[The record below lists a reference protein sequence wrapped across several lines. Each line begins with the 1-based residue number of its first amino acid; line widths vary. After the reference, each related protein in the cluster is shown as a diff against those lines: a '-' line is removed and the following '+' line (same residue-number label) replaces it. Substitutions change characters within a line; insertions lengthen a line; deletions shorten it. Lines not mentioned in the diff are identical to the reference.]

1 MTAIISRLYVSG
13 LLITLLTISSIQ
25 IAFAGTW
32 LSYDDGTQDGNWICI
47 TSDPIYAVKFT
58 LPDGLTSARLLTV
71 SAFKTPDE
79 ISADQ
84 GELNVQV
91 LSSDFST
98 VLAGPFLFLLDSP
111 GGFFRSVS
119 VPGEVVVPSEFYIVL
134 TGVPEACIGLASSS
148 AGHTYRKILP
158 DGSWTIYPVQFD
170 LMVRVEVEQVEFPPV
185 GGVASP
191 INKLE
196 ILAPY
201 LALAGLI
208 IAVSTV
214 YVIKKRKD

>member
-1 MTAIISRLYVSG
+1 MTAIFSRLSVSG

-25 IAFAGTW
+25 LAFAGTW
-32 LSYDDGTQDGNWICI
+32 LSYDDGTADGAWACI
-47 TSDPIYAVKFT
+47 TSNPIYAVKFT
-58 LPDGLTSARLLTV
+58 LPDGWTNARLLTV

-84 GELNVQV
+84 GELNIQV

-98 VLAGPFLFLLDSP
+98 VLAGPFLFLLDPP

-134 TGVPEACIGLASSS
+134 TGAPEACIGLDSSS
-148 AGHTYRKILP
+148 TGHTYDKDLP
-158 DGSWTIYPVQFD
+158 DGSWTIFPQYD
-170 LMVRVEVEQVEFPPV
+170 LMVRVEVGQTEFPPV
-185 GGVASP
+185 AGVASS

-196 ILAPY
+196 LLTPY
-201 LALAGLI
+201 LALAGLV
-208 IAVSTV
+208 IAVSTI
-214 YVIKKRKD
+214 YVIKRRKD